1 MIKNNQAI
9 ESFILSS
16 KIAAQKKWKKR
27 NFKLVNNSSKKGKI
41 IYYLFCLIKLFKK
54 DLLQKLFISIQ
65 IPLVIVLTTISLC
78 IIKVI
83 TKCF

>member
-54 DLLQKLFISIQ
+54 RSVTETVYKYSNTFSYC
-65 IPLVIVLTTISLC
+65 SYYY
-78 IIKVI
+78 
-83 TKCF
+83 